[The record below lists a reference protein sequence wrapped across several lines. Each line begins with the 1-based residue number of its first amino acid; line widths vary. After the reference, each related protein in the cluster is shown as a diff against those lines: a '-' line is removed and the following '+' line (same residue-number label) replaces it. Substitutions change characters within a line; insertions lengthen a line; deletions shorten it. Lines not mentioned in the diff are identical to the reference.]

1 MAFAEFVLKIRKYE
15 ERKESRLREPGENP
29 GQLRCCDGKRNPK
42 NHWNFLF
49 WEGGEVGRP

>member
-29 GQLRCCDGKRNPK
+29 GQLRCCKGKRNSKKTTGTQSPGK
-42 NHWNFLF
+42 V
-49 WEGGEVGRP
+49 EK